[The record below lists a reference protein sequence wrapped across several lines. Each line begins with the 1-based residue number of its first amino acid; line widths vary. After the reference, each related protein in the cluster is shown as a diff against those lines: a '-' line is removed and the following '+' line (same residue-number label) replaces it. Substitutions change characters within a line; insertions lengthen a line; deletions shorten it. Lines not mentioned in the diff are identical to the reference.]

1 MTMCLAVPAKIIR
14 VDESGQGTAGYL
26 GSEVKV
32 NLSLVPQARR
42 GDWVII
48 HAGFAIS
55 VMNAKEA
62 RETLRLFRE
71 LAAAQDEGA

>member
-1 MTMCLAVPAKIIR
+1 MCLAVPAKITR
-14 VDESGQGTAGYL
+14 ADGSGQGTASYM

-55 VMNAKEA
+55 VMSAKEA
-62 RETLRLFRE
+62 RETLRLFKE

>member
-1 MTMCLAVPAKIIR
+1 MCLAVPARITQ
-14 VDESGQGTAGYL
+14 VDRSGQGIASYM
-26 GSEVKV
+26 GSEVRV

-62 RETLRLFRE
+62 RETLRLFKE
-71 LAAAQDEGA
+71 LAAAEDEGA

>member
-1 MTMCLAVPAKIIR
+1 MCLAVPAKITH
-14 VDESGQGTAGYL
+14 VDESGQGTAAYM

-48 HAGFAIS
+48 HAGFAIA
-55 VMNAKEA
+55 VMDEEEA
-62 RETLRLFRE
+62 RETLRLFKEMADASDR
-71 LAAAQDEGA
+71 

>member
-1 MTMCLAVPAKIIR
+1 MCLAVPAKITH

-62 RETLRLFRE
+62 RATLRLFRE

>member
-1 MTMCLAVPAKIIR
+1 MCLAVPAKITHI
-14 VDESGQGTAGYL
+14 DESGQGTASYM
-26 GSEVKV
+26 GSEVRV
-32 NLSLVPQARR
+32 NLALVPQARR
-42 GDWVII
+42 GNWVII

-55 VMNAKEA
+55 VMDAKEA

>member
-1 MTMCLAVPAKIIR
+1 MCLAVPAKITRI
-14 VDESGQGTAGYL
+14 DESGQGTASYM
-26 GSEVKV
+26 GSAVQV
-32 NLSLVPQARR
+32 NLTLVPQARR

-62 RETLRLFRE
+62 RETLRLFKE
-71 LAAAQDEGA
+71 LAGTSRP

>member
-1 MTMCLAVPAKIIR
+1 MCLAVPAKITRI
-14 VDESGQGTAGYL
+14 DASGQGTASYM

-32 NLSLVPQARR
+32 NLSLVPQAGR

-55 VMNAKEA
+55 KLDEEEA
-62 RETLRLFRE
+62 RETLRLMRE
-71 LAAAQDEGA
+71 FFSEEDLQ

>member
-1 MTMCLAVPAKIIR
+1 MCLAVPAKITR
-14 VDESGQGTAGYL
+14 LEESGQGTASYM

-32 NLSLVPQARR
+32 NFSLVPAARP

-55 VMNAKEA
+55 VMDEA
-62 RETLRLFRE
+62 EAHETLQLFKEMADASR
-71 LAAAQDEGA
+71 

>member
-1 MTMCLAVPAKIIR
+1 MCLAVPAKIIR
-14 VDESGQGTAGYL
+14 TDGSGQGTASYM
-26 GSEVKV
+26 GSEVQV
-32 NLSLVPQARR
+32 NLVLVPQAKL

-62 RETLRLFRE
+62 RETLRLFKE
-71 LAAAQDEGA
+71 LAGTSHP

>member
-1 MTMCLAVPAKIIR
+1 MCLAIPAKITRI
-14 VDESGQGTAGYL
+14 DESGQGTASYL

-32 NLSLVPQARR
+32 NLCLVPQARR

-71 LAAAQDEGA
+71 LAATSQDEGA

>member
-1 MTMCLAVPAKIIR
+1 MCLAVPAKITTIG
-14 VDESGQGTAGYL
+14 ETGQGTASYL

-32 NLSLVPQARR
+32 NLSLVPQARQ

-55 VMNAKEA
+55 VMDAEEA
-62 RETLRLFRE
+62 RETLLLFRE
-71 LAAAQDEGA
+71 LAESEGR

>member
-1 MTMCLAVPAKIIR
+1 MMCLAVPAKIIR
-14 VDESGQGTAGYL
+14 TEASGEGTAAYM

-55 VMNAKEA
+55 VMDAKEA
-62 RETLRLFRE
+62 RETLRLFKE
-71 LAAAQDEGA
+71 LAAVQDEGA

>member
-1 MTMCLAVPAKIIR
+1 MCLAVPARITR
-14 VDESGQGTAGYL
+14 VDESGQGTASYM
-26 GSEVKV
+26 GSKVKV
-32 NLSLVPQARR
+32 NLSLVPRARR

>member
-1 MTMCLAVPAKIIR
+1 MCLAVPAKIIR
-14 VDESGQGTAGYL
+14 IEGSGQGAASYL

-55 VMNAKEA
+55 VMNAREA

-71 LAAAQDEGA
+71 MAATQDEGA

>member
-1 MTMCLAVPAKIIR
+1 MCLAVPAKIIR
-14 VDESGQGTAGYL
+14 IDESGQGTASYI

-32 NLSLVPQARR
+32 NLSLVPRAKR

-55 VMNAKEA
+55 VMNAREA
-62 RETLRLFRE
+62 RETLRLFKE
-71 LAAAQDEGA
+71 LAAAQNEGA

>member
-1 MTMCLAVPAKIIR
+1 MCLAVPAKITR
-14 VDESGQGTAGYL
+14 LEKSGLGTVDYL
-26 GSEVKV
+26 GTEVKA
-32 NLSLVPQARR
+32 NFSLVPQAKT

-55 VMNAKEA
+55 VMDAKEA

-71 LAAAQDEGA
+71 LAKSY

>member
-1 MTMCLAVPAKIIR
+1 MCLAVPAKITRI
-14 VDESGQGTAGYL
+14 EGPAQGTASYM

-42 GDWVII
+42 GDWIII

-55 VMNAKEA
+55 VMDGKEA
-62 RETLRLFRE
+62 RETLRLFKE
-71 LAAAQDEGA
+71 LAAAFPDEGA

>member
-1 MTMCLAVPAKIIR
+1 MCLAVPARITRI
-14 VDESGQGTAGYL
+14 DESGQGTVDYL
-26 GSEVKV
+26 GTEVRT
-32 NLSLVPQARR
+32 NFSLVPQAKL

-55 VMNAKEA
+55 VMDAKEA

-71 LAAAQDEGA
+71 LAESS

>member
-1 MTMCLAVPAKIIR
+1 MMCLAIPAKIIR
-14 VDESGQGTAGYL
+14 VDESGQGTASYL

>member
-1 MTMCLAVPAKIIR
+1 MCLAVPAKIVR
-14 VDESGQGTAGYL
+14 LEGSGQGTASYM
-26 GSEVKV
+26 GSEVKA
-32 NLSLVPQARR
+32 NFSLVPKARP

-55 VMNAKEA
+55 VVDEAEA

-71 LAAAQDEGA
+71 MADASRR

>member
-1 MTMCLAVPAKIIR
+1 MCLAVPAKITSK
-14 VDESGQGTAGYL
+14 DDSTQGTADYM

-32 NLSLVPQARR
+32 NLSLVPQAKR

-55 VMNAKEA
+55 VMNAREA

-71 LAAAQDEGA
+71 LAATQNEGA